1 MFRGFWRGWKY
12 SVSYLFNTIRVVIM
26 VSAISQLRVL
36 ASHRRKFGVCSS
48 RRLEI
53 RALGNGE
60 VPFPPLPLRVW
71 LYLLRKSA
79 YRDFLHIILKHTQ

>member
-12 SVSYLFNTIRVVIM
+12 SVSYLFNTSRVVIM

-60 VPFPPLPLRVW
+60 VPFFPPPPCVFG
-71 LYLLRKSA
+71 YI
-79 YRDFLHIILKHTQ
+79 F

>member
-12 SVSYLFNTIRVVIM
+12 SVSYLFNTSRVVIM
-26 VSAISQLRVL
+26 VSAISLLSVL
-36 ASHRRKFGVCSS
+36 ASHRTKFGVCSS

-60 VPFPPLPLRVW
+60 VPFFFPPCVFG
-71 LYLLRKSA
+71 YI
-79 YRDFLHIILKHTQ
+79 F

>member
-1 MFRGFWRGWKY
+1 
-12 SVSYLFNTIRVVIM
+12 M

-36 ASHRRKFGVCSS
+36 ASHRRKFGVCHS

-60 VPFPPLPLRVW
+60 VPF
-71 LYLLRKSA
+71 YE
-79 YRDFLHIILKHTQ
+79 

>member
-1 MFRGFWRGWKY
+1 MAEKRNFYREAIMSYGDLKRRGHRCSEVFGAVGNKVSHIY
-12 SVSYLFNTIRVVIM
+12 SILHARVVIM

-36 ASHRRKFGVCSS
+36 ASHRRKFGVCRS

-60 VPFPPLPLRVW
+60 VPF
-71 LYLLRKSA
+71 
-79 YRDFLHIILKHTQ
+79 FE

>member
-1 MFRGFWRGWKY
+1 
-12 SVSYLFNTIRVVIM
+12 M

-48 RRLEI
+48 RRMEI

-60 VPFPPLPLRVW
+60 VPFFPPLLAC
-71 LYLLRKSA
+71 LAISSKKKCL
-79 YRDFLHIILKHTQ
+79 

>member
-1 MFRGFWRGWKY
+1 
-12 SVSYLFNTIRVVIM
+12 M

-36 ASHRRKFGVCSS
+36 ASHRRKFGVGRS

-60 VPFPPLPLRVW
+60 VPLFE
-71 LYLLRKSA
+71 
-79 YRDFLHIILKHTQ
+79 

>member
-1 MFRGFWRGWKY
+1 
-12 SVSYLFNTIRVVIM
+12 M

-48 RRLEI
+48 RRMEI

-60 VPFPPLPLRVW
+60 VPFFFPLLAC
-71 LYLLRKSA
+71 LAISSKKKCL
-79 YRDFLHIILKHTQ
+79 

>member
-1 MFRGFWRGWKY
+1 MSHIY
-12 SVSYLFNTIRVVIM
+12 SILHRVVIM

-36 ASHRRKFGVCSS
+36 ASHRRKFGVSRS

-60 VPFPPLPLRVW
+60 VPF
-71 LYLLRKSA
+71 
-79 YRDFLHIILKHTQ
+79 FLTLACLAISSKKKCL

>member
-12 SVSYLFNTIRVVIM
+12 SVSYLFNTSRVVIM

-60 VPFPPLPLRVW
+60 VPFFSPLLAC
-71 LYLLRKSA
+71 LAISSKKKYL
-79 YRDFLHIILKHTQ
+79 